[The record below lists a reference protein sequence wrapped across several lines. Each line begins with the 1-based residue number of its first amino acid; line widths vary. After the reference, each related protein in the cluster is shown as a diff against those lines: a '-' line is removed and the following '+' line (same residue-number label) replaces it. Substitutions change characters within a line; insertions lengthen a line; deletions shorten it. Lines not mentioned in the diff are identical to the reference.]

1 MTRRPRRPED
11 QLQDAVDAA
20 VGALPGIVLLRTHH
34 VGLFA
39 PVRYRDGVITYG
51 TPTYIGDK
59 GQPDRVLFVDG
70 LGLGVELKA
79 PRGVL
84 SEDQR
89 RVHAAWAAQGTPVV
103 VPRSVDELLRA
114 IEERRR

>member
-1 MTRRPRRPED
+1 MTRRARRPED

-20 VGALPGIVLLRTHH
+20 VGALPGVVLLETHI
-34 VGLFA
+34 VGLYA
-39 PVRYRDGVITYG
+39 PVRYVDGVPVYG
-51 TPTYIGDK
+51 HPIHVGRK

-70 LGLGVELKA
+70 LALGVELKA

-84 SEDQR
+84 SEEQR
-89 RVHAAWAAQGTPVV
+89 RCHAAWRAQGTPVV
-103 VPRSVDELLRA
+103 EARSVEDVLRA

>member
-1 MTRRPRRPED
+1 MKPRRPED

-20 VGALPGIVLLRTHH
+20 VGALPGVVLLETHI
-34 VGLFA
+34 VGLYA
-39 PVRYRDGVITYG
+39 PVRYVNGVPVYG
-51 TPTYIGDK
+51 HPIHVGRR